1 MGMKKMEIPRH
12 ISTFAAGTETIIG
25 LGMSRDLCGLWGF
38 SFLNNDMR
46 LFLFKLHSGLL
57 GLNNRVAHFVHGHS
71 PICTFCRIQR
81 RGDAPDESVLHLFY
95 DCPYT
100 ENVRDEFFR
109 WFYNKG
115 IEFSISRKDLFLVQ
129 YENDMVSGTSIVKT
143 LLAKFFLK
151 YIWECKT
158 RETLPDLDSAK
169 ILASSYFNNIS
180 NVSLRMRD
188 NIIDSGLSLRILQG

>member
-1 MGMKKMEIPRH
+1 MKKMEIPRH
-12 ISTFAAGTETIIG
+12 ISTFAAGTETVIG
-25 LGMSRDLCGLWGF
+25 LRMSRDLCGLWGF
-38 SFLNNDMR
+38 NFLNNDMR
-46 LFLFKLHSGLL
+46 QFLFKLHSGIL
-57 GLNNRVAHFVHGHS
+57 GLNNRVAHFVHDHS

-115 IEFSISRKDLFLVQ
+115 REFSISRTDLFVVQ
-129 YENDMVSGTSIVKT
+129 YENDILSGTSMVKT

-169 ILASSYFNNIS
+169 TLTSSYFKNIS
-180 NVSLRMRD
+180 NVSLLMRE